1 MWPPFGRASHFS
13 TLLIVILCLLLKP
26 APVNSRVIKKQVVK
40 IKRSHHYFA
49 FMSLSVNDACK
60 EMASYADSLQP
71 GSFTE
76 CAGHAPRK
84 ECVPP
89 TLDTVKRC
97 YKDRVMDPGCLRT
110 IYNVSYKL
118 IMNFIAS

>member
-1 MWPPFGRASHFS
+1 MWQQFGWAICIHFS
-13 TLLIVILCLLLKP
+13 TLLFVIICLFLPP

-60 EMASYADSLQP
+60 EMASYADSLQLS
-71 GSFTE
+71 SFTE
-76 CAGHAPRK
+76 CAGQAPWK
-84 ECVPP
+84 ECVPA

-110 IYNVSYKL
+110 IYKVSY
-118 IMNFIAS
+118 